1 MDDPPNGVPWCKVGE
16 NGTTLIYDDCNM
28 ETCESK
34 TKKINPFKIHKDL
47 NFLAECVAVN
57 GEPCIFP
64 FNYHGKSFDKCTH
77 YDANF
82 GKVWCA
88 VAVNSG
94 GDMTTW
100 KDCDT
105 EACKGEKI

>member
-1 MDDPPNGVPWCKVGE
+1 MPIAKPE
-16 NGTTLIYDDCNM
+16 NLD
-28 ETCESK
+28 
-34 TKKINPFKIHKDL
+34 TKCYCFN
-47 NFLAECVAVN
+47 LAECVAVN
-57 GEPCIFP
+57 GAPCIFP
-64 FNYHGKSFDKCTH
+64 FNYHGKTFDKCTH

-94 GDMTTW
+94 GEMTTW

-105 EACKGEKI
+105 EACKGKMIFILK

>member
-1 MDDPPNGVPWCKVGE
+1 MQAFVVFLNYPNPVVYI
-16 NGTTLIYDDCNM
+16 LLD
-28 ETCESK
+28 
-34 TKKINPFKIHKDL
+34 
-47 NFLAECVAVN
+47 ECVAVN
-57 GEPCIFP
+57 GQPCIFP
-64 FNYHGKSFDKCTH
+64 FNYHGKTFDKCTH

-94 GDMTTW
+94 DDMTSW

-105 EACKGEKI
+105 EACKGEIILTLTVQIKRFLQR